1 MPETVRA
8 LRMLPGSRPYL
19 LLLAVLTVLLAVLV
33 IAVAAFHGAPVH
45 GIPEAMTHNGAPGMT
60 HN

>member
-1 MPETVRA
+1 MPATVNA

-19 LLLAVLTVLLAVLV
+19 LLLAVLTVLLVVATVAAV
-33 IAVAAFHGAPVH
+33 AFHGAPVH
-45 GIPEAMTHNGAPGMT
+45 IPPGAMTHNGAPGMT